1 MQNNNTAGL
10 QISGTTTRLEQALSH
25 LRIAPSTESIPTCQC
40 CKEALTEGDQVTLYL
55 YKPACSPRYT
65 IGQARCRTHDD
76 NLTTLFTLG
85 VRELIVDGRIGQC
98 QDHATQQT
106 WPVLLA
112 PSIRL
117 ISVPETNSGCTPSSE
132 TDNQDTE
139 TIGWQYGRR
148 ASEQVSTHSGR
159 TSHARMHTKRSGTDT
174 HPLPTEGHR

>member
-117 ISVPETNSGCTPSSE
+117 ISVPETNSGRTPRSE
-132 TDNQDTE
+132 TDSQDTE
-139 TIGWQYGRR
+139 PTEWQYGRK
-148 ASEQVSTHSGR
+148 ASEQVSKPPVWI
-159 TSHARMHTKRSGTDT
+159 SHARMRTKRGTT
-174 HPLPTEGHR
+174 APRPHTPEGHQ